1 MAKARPLP
9 PTSELPLPPKT
20 EGRGPTLAT
29 MHEVERIL
37 RKADGPLSLNEIKR
51 RMSAKAVRHRTVRQV
66 INEFRRLGFIAEG
79 SKGIVWTLN
88 LSPKLW
94 TKGRVNRL

>member
-1 MAKARPLP
+1 
-9 PTSELPLPPKT
+9 
-20 EGRGPTLAT
+20 